1 MKRRYIVVSSFFV
14 ACLMLGV
21 LCYGS
26 MKFSEKR
33 KQEKKVKQPVQET
46 VQKKENNTTSDTR
59 YFLEIYDETTEEL
72 VKIEQSI
79 PVEYVGLTR
88 EELEHELVEYIAL
101 MPEEE
106 QDKGLMDM
114 KLLSFAPEKI
124 IIRKV
129 YGEVPQ
135 ESGFTL
141 KIHNSEVAIYSRS
154 GDELYE
160 LTGILVSNLSAE
172 DKNKLEKGYVV
183 ESEKDL
189 YSILENFSS

>member
-1 MKRRYIVVSSFFV
+1 MKRRYIVISSFFI
-14 ACLMLGV
+14 ACLMLGL

-26 MKFSEKR
+26 MKLSEKR
-33 KQEKKVKQPVQET
+33 QQEKSAKQPVQET
-46 VQKKENNTTSDTR
+46 VQKKENKTTSDTK
-59 YFLEIYDETTEEL
+59 YYLEIYEETTEEL

-88 EELEHELVEYIAL
+88 EELEHTLVEYIAV

-106 QDKGLMDM
+106 QDKGLVDM
-114 KLLSFAPEKI
+114 NLVSFDPEQI
-124 IIRKV
+124 VIRKV
-129 YGEVPQ
+129 YGEVTQ
-135 ESGFTL
+135 EIGFTL
-141 KIHNSEVAIYSRS
+141 KNQNGEVAIYNRS

-160 LTGILVSNLSAE
+160 LTGILVANLSI
-172 DKNKLEKGYVV
+172 DDQNKLEKGYVV